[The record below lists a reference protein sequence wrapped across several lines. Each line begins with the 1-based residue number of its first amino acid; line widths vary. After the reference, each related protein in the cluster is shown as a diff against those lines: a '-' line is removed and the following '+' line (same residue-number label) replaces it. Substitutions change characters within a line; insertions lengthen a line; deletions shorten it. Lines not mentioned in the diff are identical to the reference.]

1 MVFQRFGLF
10 PHRTVLDNAAYGLTV
25 QGVGKAE
32 REKRARDWLEQVG
45 LAGFENQYPHQL
57 SGGMQQ
63 RVGLARALATDAEI
77 LLMDEAFSALDP
89 LIRREMQDQLLQL
102 QAKLN
107 KTIVFITH
115 DLDEAL
121 RRTGGRVALQGNLD
135 PTTLYASPDAIAAA
149 AARVLDT
156 YAAGNGGSR
165 EGHVFNLGHGM
176 SPDMDPA
183 HVQVLVD
190 AVHAHRQ
197 R

>member
-1 MVFQRFGLF
+1 MFDTWGGVLSPAMYREFSLRYLQRIAEGLERGEGSE
-10 PHRTVLDNAAYGLTV
+10 RT
-25 QGVGKAE
+25 
-32 REKRARDWLEQVG
+32 
-45 LAGFENQYPHQL
+45 
-57 SGGMQQ
+57 
-63 RVGLARALATDAEI
+63 
-77 LLMDEAFSALDP
+77 P
-89 LIRREMQDQLLQL
+89 LILFGKGTGLHLEALSQTGADALGLDWTL
-102 QAKLN
+102 
-107 KTIVFITH
+107 
-115 DLDEAL
+115 DLDEAM

-190 AVHAHRQ
+190 AVHAHSQ

>member
-1 MVFQRFGLF
+1 M
-10 PHRTVLDNAAYGLTV
+10 
-25 QGVGKAE
+25 
-32 REKRARDWLEQVG
+32 
-45 LAGFENQYPHQL
+45 
-57 SGGMQQ
+57 
-63 RVGLARALATDAEI
+63 
-77 LLMDEAFSALDP
+77 
-89 LIRREMQDQLLQL
+89 
-102 QAKLN
+102 
-107 KTIVFITH
+107 
-115 DLDEAL
+115 

-190 AVHAHRQ
+190 ACTRTANDEHSACRYGATLIAP
-197 R
+197 